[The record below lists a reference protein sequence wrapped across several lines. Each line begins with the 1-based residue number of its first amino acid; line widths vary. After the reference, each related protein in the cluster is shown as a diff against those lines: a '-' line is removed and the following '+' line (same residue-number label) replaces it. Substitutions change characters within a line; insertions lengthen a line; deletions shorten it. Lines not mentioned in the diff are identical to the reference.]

1 MTKRPFIHLFIR
13 FFFLSLFLSG
23 TLNEEFSSLSSP
35 WVPRRAMTSL
45 TTGKQL
51 EGINAAPSPPP
62 HPPPQLSASRSNGN
76 WHVFELESRGKFG
89 MNIDWVY
96 EK

>member
-1 MTKRPFIHLFIR
+1 MNGNLMTKRPFIHLFIR

-51 EGINAAPSPPP
+51 EGINAAPSLPTP
-62 HPPPQLSASRSNGN
+62 HPNFLLPGQTGTDTCLS
-76 WHVFELESRGKFG
+76 
-89 MNIDWVY
+89 
-96 EK
+96 